1 MRQILV
7 ALLFAI
13 AVDGYSQITIGAG
26 ATFTEIA
33 GSNPDAFD
41 RTGYYIAAEATSTVN
56 KYLAV
61 SSAIQWMSH
70 HSEPL
75 KINSIGVGF
84 YGELTPFTGAA
95 LIAGIHNAAITG
107 AKYGSE
113 NIRNRVEWG
122 TISAGFGAS
131 YFLNEQIEVKTMWFK
146 QITENEVFKSTLQL
160 GVNYKIGE

>member
-1 MRQILV
+1 MRCCFLV
-7 ALLFAI
+7 LALI
-13 AVDGYSQITIGAG
+13 TTINGYAQITIGAG
-26 ATFTEIA
+26 ATLTQID
-33 GSNPDAFD
+33 GSNPDTFD

-56 KYLAV
+56 KYFAV
-61 SSAIQWMSH
+61 SSAVQWINH
-70 HSEPL
+70 HSEPI

-84 YGELTPFTGAA
+84 YGKLMPFTGAN

-113 NIRNRVEWG
+113 NIKNRVEWG
-122 TISAGFGAS
+122 TISAAFGAS

-160 GVNYKIGE
+160 GVNYKISE